1 MLDRTLDREEISRL
15 VPHGEAMVLI
25 DRVVS
30 ADDRSILCTTDSH
43 RRLDHPLLGADG
55 SLHAVAGGEY
65 GAQAAAI
72 HGALRSGKPMPPGM
86 IVLVRELSWSRRSLV
101 DIAGTLQVEATALHD
116 GAAGLVY
123 SFALSS
129 AGETIVAGEVGI
141 ILK

>member
-1 MLDRTLDREEISRL
+1 MLGNVLDREAIGRL
-15 VPHGEAMVLI
+15 IPHGDAMLLI

-30 ADDRSILCTTDSH
+30 ADEKSILCATESH
-43 RRLDHPLLGADG
+43 RRPDHPLLAADG
-55 SLHAVAGGEY
+55 SLHAVTGSEL

-86 IVLVRELSWSRRSLV
+86 IVLLRDLSWSRRSLAEA
-101 DIAGTLQVEATALHD
+101 AGTLQVEATALHD

-123 SFALSS
+123 RFALSS
-129 AGETIVAGEVGI
+129 AGKTIVAGEVGI

>member
-1 MLDRTLDREEISRL
+1 MLGEVLDREAIGSL
-15 VPHGEAMVLI
+15 VPHGDAMLLI

-30 ADDRSILCTTDSH
+30 SDEKSILCTTESH
-43 RRLDHPLLGADG
+43 RRQDHPLLAADG
-55 SLHAVAGGEY
+55 SLHAVTGAEL

-86 IVLVRELSWSRRSLV
+86 IVLLRDLSWSRRTLEG
-101 DIAGTLQVEATALHD
+101 IAAPLHVEATALHD

-123 SFALSS
+123 RFALSAEGKTVVS
-129 AGETIVAGEVGI
+129 GEVGI

>member
-1 MLDRTLDREEISRL
+1 
-15 VPHGEAMVLI
+15 
-25 DRVVS
+25 
-30 ADDRSILCTTDSH
+30 
-43 RRLDHPLLGADG
+43 
-55 SLHAVAGGEY
+55 
-65 GAQAAAI
+65 
-72 HGALRSGKPMPPGM
+72 MPPGM